1 MSNKET
7 KTDLPK
13 ETFCIERYDGK
24 KPARIPDA
32 LYDFK
37 NVKFE
42 IRNIRYFRLLIT
54 ISQNVTLQESNP
66 ELFKYSDYAIKRK
79 DLIKYLGLTT
89 TKINYNLIKEL
100 EEEIKTCMPYFKIVK
115 QGPKGV
121 SFMNIYWFEYFGYN
135 AETDYIMYK
144 LTESAKPFITSLQ
157 RYNKVTPTIAN
168 LLNNEV
174 QAWLYPWLKSAANL
188 KTMMEVSVDELKAQL
203 VKATDKTYDETQY
216 PNAVTRFFN
225 KVLGIRKKPKGRT
238 FVKIDVTYV
247 EMEIINNNQVSSK
260 SINYINELTD
270 ITVAVWAKR
279 KCRKY
284 VGLAFDVKMK
294 ENYVEQPSE
303 INIISIPSPANKT
316 KKHAEIDCVKR
327 NHAKVKEEAEYMAN
341 LFDKMA
347 FDIKPEDIFRDMP
360 PAEREEL
367 NFDQMKQKWIAYV
380 NAYGSNVPGE
390 INTVGKFAKRMGYKY
405 DESKGTYYK

>member
-79 DLIKYLGLTT
+79 DL
-89 TKINYNLIKEL
+89 
-100 EEEIKTCMPYFKIVK
+100 MK

-347 FDIKPEDIFRDMP
+347 FDIKPEDILRDMP

>member
-347 FDIKPEDIFRDMP
+347 FDIKP
-360 PAEREEL
+360 AEREEL